1 MEKFEESL
9 VLIKYL
15 DFHNDIKCIVEYN
28 QNYFLANYTNM
39 VFEEISWQKNGS
51 TAVLIIIDQDAK
63 ELIYIDQMFI
73 KLLKEELIDIED
85 NQLNNA
91 RNLLK
96 TIPD

>member
-1 MEKFEESL
+1 MNYI
-9 VLIKYL
+9 LIKYL
-15 DFHNDIKCIVEYN
+15 DFHNDIKCIVENN
-28 QNYFLANYTNM
+28 QNYFLVNYTNM

-63 ELIYIDQMFI
+63 ELIYIDQMFL

-91 RNLLK
+91 RDLFK
-96 TIPD
+96 TIHG